1 MEDEKTCGS
10 ELADVAV
17 VIPAAVQLRKLEALY
32 DAGNIAEVE
41 SIMASLPQGDFP
53 LKHRFTKTVVG
64 NQSKGM
70 YVREI
75 KMPKGSVILSK
86 IHKTQHPY
94 VVLSGCAI
102 VWQPGKPAELLSAG
116 HVGITEP
123 GTQRLLEIVEDCS
136 WVTFHPTD
144 ETDLEKIEAEVIA
157 KPGEFIPL
165 APVEIVTLP
174 EGSN

>member
-17 VIPAAVQLRKLEALY
+17 VAPVAVQLRKLEALY
-32 DAGNIAEVE
+32 DAGNIDEVE
-41 SIMASLPQGDFP
+41 SILASLPQGDFP
-53 LKHRFTKTVVG
+53 LKHRFTKTVVN

-75 KMPKGSVILSK
+75 FMPAKSVILSK
-86 IHKTQHPY
+86 IHKTQHPF

-116 HVGITEP
+116 YVGITEP
-123 GTQRLLEIVEDCS
+123 GTQRLLEIVEDCR
-136 WVTFHPTD
+136 WATFHPTD
-144 ETDLEKIEAEVIA
+144 EVELEKIEAEVIA

-165 APVEIVTLP
+165 APMEVQALE
-174 EGSN
+174 ERN